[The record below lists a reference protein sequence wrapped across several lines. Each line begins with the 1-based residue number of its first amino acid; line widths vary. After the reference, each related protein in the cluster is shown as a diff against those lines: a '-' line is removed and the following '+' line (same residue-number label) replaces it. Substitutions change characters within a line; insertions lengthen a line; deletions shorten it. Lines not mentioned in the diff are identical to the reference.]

1 MATQKKDQLAVITA
15 KIERRVNLSEAML
28 KAMGVEP
35 ELFLRV
41 ALNALVMNPTIG
53 DCTPDSVDKAILNTI
68 NAKLMPDGKESAIV
82 PFGKIATFVP
92 MIAGQVKLAYNA
104 TPGSDVAGATG
115 ICR

>member
-53 DCTPDSVDKAILNTI
+53 DCTPDSVDKAILNNQRQAHAGRKGI
-68 NAKLMPDGKESAIV
+68 GHSAV
-82 PFGKIATFVP
+82 
-92 MIAGQVKLAYNA
+92 QQ
-104 TPGSDVAGATG
+104 
-115 ICR
+115 